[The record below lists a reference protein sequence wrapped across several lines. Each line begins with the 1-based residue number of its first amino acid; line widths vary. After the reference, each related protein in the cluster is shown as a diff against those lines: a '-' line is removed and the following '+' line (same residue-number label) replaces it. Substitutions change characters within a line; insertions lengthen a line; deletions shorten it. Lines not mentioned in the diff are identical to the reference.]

1 MEKKVF
7 CPHCEQEALTYT
19 VIRDGK
25 EEICCLYCGMLLER
39 TGEKIA
45 TPEPTH
51 TNPHKT
57 IFYADDSPFMRE
69 LLTDIFKEKKD
80 IINDFITFDSGEAL
94 IYQFTKFLIDKKKVE
109 LIILDIRMP
118 HLSGIGAANAIRGI
132 ERAFNVSHVP
142 FLFFSAKQADDDLKK
157 LIEHT
162 APAYYLNKGA
172 TTNIDDLSKRL
183 TASVLSILGITS

>member
-39 TGEKIA
+39 LSYEKQESIK
-45 TPEPTH
+45 TDTH
-51 TNPHKT
+51 HKKMV
-57 IFYADDSPFMRE
+57 FYADDSPFMRE
-69 LLTDIFKEKKD
+69 LLTDIFNNQKD
-80 IINDFITFDSGEAL
+80 IIADFICFESGESL
-94 IYQFTKFLIDKKKVE
+94 IYNFTKLLLDKKHAD

-118 HLSGIGAANAIRGI
+118 HLSGIGAANAIRAI
-132 ERAFNVSHVP
+132 EKAFNVKQVP

-183 TASVLSILGITS
+183 TASVLSILGIPS